1 MRTIGVVT
9 AARSEY
15 GLIRPLLRLIEDDPD
30 LRLHLMVGGTH
41 LSPQFGMTIS
51 EIEADGFEIQER
63 IESIQQGDTPEDI
76 AKAIG
81 IGALGWAEV
90 YARSQ
95 LDILVVLGDRFE
107 MYAAALA
114 SVPFRIPLA
123 HIHGGEVTEG
133 ALDDIWRHSITKMA
147 HVHFVSTAEY
157 GHRVRQLGE
166 EDWRINVV
174 GALSLD
180 NARTVELLSREEI
193 DRRFDVSLPERF
205 LLVTFHSVT
214 TEYEKAGPQCGELLA
229 ALDDIGLPVLFT
241 MPNADSGSMVIR
253 EMIREFVSTNAK
265 AKAVEN
271 LGTQGYLS
279 VMNLALA
286 MVGNSSS
293 GIVEA
298 APFKLP
304 VVNIGTRQKGRV
316 LSANIINS
324 DYGRA
329 EIARAIGQAT
339 SEAFGDTLCTLK
351 SPYGDGHAAER
362 IVKVLKEIKLDQR
375 LLTKAFQDLPGRVS
389 TRNGSD
395 GIT

>member
-9 AARSEY
+9 TARSEY
-15 GLIRPLLRLIEDDPD
+15 GLIRPLLRLIADDPD
-30 LRLHLMVGGTH
+30 LNLHLMVGGMH
-41 LSPQFGMTIS
+41 LSPQFGMTVS
-51 EIEADGFEIQER
+51 EIEADSFAIKEK
-63 IESIQQGDTPEDI
+63 IESLESSDAPEDV

-81 IGALGWAEV
+81 KGAIGFAAA
-90 YARSQ
+90 YARFQ
-95 LDILVVLGDRFE
+95 PDMLVVLGDRFE

-147 HVHFVSTAEY
+147 HLHFVSTETY
-157 GHRVRQLGE
+157 GRRVRQLGE

-180 NARTVELLSREEI
+180 NARTVELLTRAEI
-193 DRRFDVSLPERF
+193 ERRFEITLPEKF

-214 TEYEKAGPQCGELLA
+214 TEYEKAGEQCGELLA
-229 ALDDIGLPVLFT
+229 ALNEIGLPVLFT
-241 MPNADSGSMVIR
+241 MPNADSGGSIIR
-253 EMIREFVSTNAK
+253 EMIRDFVSTNGQAQ
-265 AKAVEN
+265 AVEN
-271 LGTQGYLS
+271 LGTEGYLS
-279 VMNLALA
+279 VMSLAAA

-324 DYGRA
+324 GCGRA
-329 EIARAIGQAT
+329 EIAGAI
-339 SEAFGDTLCTLK
+339 SESVSDAFRDSLSKLE

-362 IVKVLKEIKLDQR
+362 IVKVLKETKLDQR
-375 LLTKAFQDLPGRVS
+375 LLIKAFQDLPRAS
-389 TRNGSD
+389 TRSGSD
-395 GIT
+395 GIK

>member
-9 AARSEY
+9 TARSEY
-15 GLIRPLLRLIEDDPD
+15 GLIRPLLRLIESGSD
-30 LRLHLMVGGTH
+30 LHLHLMVGGTH

-51 EIEADGFEIQER
+51 EIEADGFEIAER
-63 IESIQQGDTPEDI
+63 IESIGSADTPEDI

-81 IGALGWAEV
+81 VGVIGFGEA
-90 YARSQ
+90 YARSRP
-95 LDILVVLGDRFE
+95 DVLVVLGDRFE
-107 MYAAALA
+107 MYAAASA

-147 HVHFVSTAEY
+147 HLHFVSTVAY
-157 GHRVRQLGE
+157 GERVRQLGE
-166 EDWRINVV
+166 EEWRINVV

-180 NARTVELLSREEI
+180 NTRTVELLSRAEI
-193 DRRFDVSLPERF
+193 ERRFGLSLPEEF

-214 TEYEKAGPQCGELLA
+214 TEYEKAGSQCGELLA
-229 ALDDIGLPVLFT
+229 ALREIDLPVLFT
-241 MPNADSGSMVIR
+241 MPNADSGGCVIR
-253 EMIREFVSTNAK
+253 QMIREFVSENSK
-265 AKAVEN
+265 AQAVEN
-271 LGTQGYLS
+271 LGTRGYLS
-279 VMNLALA
+279 VMALASA

-324 DYGRA
+324 DYGRG
-329 EIARAIGQAT
+329 EIATAIRRAT
-339 SEAFGDTLCTLK
+339 SGAFRDTLSDLR
-351 SPYGDGHAAER
+351 SPYGDGHTAER
-362 IVKVLKEIKLDQR
+362 IVKVLKETNLDQR
-375 LLTKAFQDLPGRVS
+375 LLTKAFQDLPARS
-389 TRNGSD
+389 
-395 GIT
+395 

>member
-9 AARSEY
+9 TARSEY
-15 GLIRPLLRLIEDDPD
+15 GLIRPLLRLIDDDPD

-41 LSPQFGMTIS
+41 LSSHFGMTIS
-51 EIEADGFEIQER
+51 EIEADGFEISER
-63 IESIQQGDTPEDI
+63 VESIQSTDTPADV
-76 AKAIG
+76 AVAIG
-81 IGALGWAEV
+81 TGVKGFACA
-90 YARSQ
+90 YARFQ
-95 LDILVVLGDRFE
+95 PDILVVLGDRFE

-147 HVHFVSTAEY
+147 HVHFVSTADY
-157 GHRVRQLGE
+157 GDRVRQLGE
-166 EDWRINVV
+166 EDWRINLA

-180 NARTVELLSREEI
+180 NARTVDLLSREEVE
-193 DRRFDVSLPERF
+193 RRFDISLLPGF

-214 TEYEKAGPQCGELLA
+214 TEYENAGLQCGELLA
-229 ALDDIGLPVLFT
+229 ALKEIDRPVLFT
-241 MPNADSGSMVIR
+241 MPNADSGGSVIR
-253 EMIREFVSTNAK
+253 QMINDFVSENSK
-265 AKAVEN
+265 ARAVEN

-279 VMNLALA
+279 VMALAEA

-298 APFKLP
+298 APFRLP

-316 LSANIINS
+316 LSGNIINS

-329 EIARAIGQAT
+329 EIVTAIRRAT
-339 SEAFGDTLCTLK
+339 SDAFRETLSNLR
-351 SPYGDGHAAER
+351 SPYGDGHTAER
-362 IVKVLKEIKLDQR
+362 IVKVLKDTKLDQR
-375 LLTKAFQDLPGRVS
+375 LLTKKFQDLPASHG
-389 TRNGSD
+389 TG
-395 GIT
+395 

>member
-9 AARSEY
+9 TARSDY
-15 GLIRPLLRLIEDDPD
+15 GLIRPLLWLIEHDPD
-30 LRLHLMVGGTH
+30 LHLHLMVGGMH
-41 LSPQFGMTIS
+41 LSPQHGMTVA
-51 EIEADGFEIQER
+51 EIEADGFEISER
-63 IESIQQGDTPEDI
+63 IESLRSTDSPEDV

-81 IGALGWAEV
+81 AGVIGFADA
-90 YARSQ
+90 YARSRPD
-95 LDILVVLGDRFE
+95 LLVVLGDRFE

-114 SVPFRIPLA
+114 SVPLRIPLV

-147 HVHFVSTAEY
+147 HFHFVSTAAY
-157 GHRVRQLGE
+157 AARVRQLGE
-166 EDWRINVV
+166 EDWRVHVV

-180 NARTVELLSREEI
+180 NARTVELLSRAELE
-193 DRRFDVSLPERF
+193 RRFNIVLAEQF

-214 TEYEKAGPQCGELLA
+214 TEHEQAASQCRELLA
-229 ALDDIGLPVLFT
+229 ALKEIDLPVLLT
-241 MPNADSGSMVIR
+241 MPNADSGGNVIR
-253 EMIREFVSTNAK
+253 QMLYEFVSENPRAQ
-265 AKAVEN
+265 AVEN

-279 VMNLALA
+279 VMALAAA

-298 APFKLP
+298 APFMLP

-324 DYGRA
+324 GYDRSEIVKAFGRA
-329 EIARAIGQAT
+329 A
-339 SEAFGDTLCTLK
+339 SDAFRSTLSVLK

-362 IVKVLKEIKLDQR
+362 IVKVLKETSLDQR
-375 LLTKAFQDLPGRVS
+375 LLIKSFQDLPCQNPER
-389 TRNGSD
+389 
-395 GIT
+395 